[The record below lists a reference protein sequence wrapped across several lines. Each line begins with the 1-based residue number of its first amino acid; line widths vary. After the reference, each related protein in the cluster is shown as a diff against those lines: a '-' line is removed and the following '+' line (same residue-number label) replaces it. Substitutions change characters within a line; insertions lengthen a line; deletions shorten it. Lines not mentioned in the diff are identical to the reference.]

1 MIRRVVYM
9 LGWKWYG
16 NLYSERGYCV
26 GIFPELKHTQ
36 FTWFGNLPT
45 PRSYW
50 FVLMKLTN
58 NTNKGGGENLL
69 YSTQALSLSRF
80 SLCVFTL
87 LCVLHTPTLQL
98 FTEHT
103 YILS

>member
-1 MIRRVVYM
+1 
-9 LGWKWYG
+9 
-16 NLYSERGYCV
+16 
-26 GIFPELKHTQ
+26 
-36 FTWFGNLPT
+36 
-45 PRSYW
+45 
-50 FVLMKLTN
+50 MKLTN

-87 LCVLHTPTLQL
+87 LYVLHTPTQQL

-103 YILS
+103 YI